1 MKKDFKEKW
10 MAMNN
15 IFYVH
20 VQYLIFNSLLMYY
33 NLSEVSPS
41 VVCGTTVLTQQSV
54 VSVVCCLDTTVKT
67 EIKFSVFFSRYH
79 CCDKEKSFSI
89 KAKRQ
94 PFSTLIRFRGSLKK
108 CFTKQ

>member
-1 MKKDFKEKW
+1 

-54 VSVVCCLDTTVKT
+54 VSVVLTQQ
-67 EIKFSVFFSRYH
+67 SRL
-79 CCDKEKSFSI
+79 KSSFQYS
-89 KAKRQ
+89 
-94 PFSTLIRFRGSLKK
+94 FRGIIAA
-108 CFTKQ
+108 TKRSHSA